1 MTALAHS
8 STRDPL
14 LLPDADE
21 SALVR
26 RVLATMLREDVLGMR
41 TRSTTETR
49 PDGRWLRLTR
59 TVGAES
65 ITLCLPVE
73 PDGFL
78 CTDTVRQPQ
87 LWRDPDGTRFDSV
100 AEVVGVFAE
109 LADPVDRSGF
119 DDFGAECASA
129 LSAMRLHTATRGRV
143 TARLIAAYGCQPDR
157 WTGTAALG
165 FDTFAARHDHPVY
178 PAARAR
184 TGLTTAQ
191 LRSYAPEFHPTFAL
205 RWLAVPVEHVTI
217 VGALDLPAF
226 WPTPAQLGAPEFSST
241 HVLLPVHPLSIGPAL
256 DQAIRSLGL
265 DGRAV
270 LLGGEFLDVVPTLS
284 MRTVACLDAPGEY
297 LKLPLA
303 IATLGVRNVRTIRPR
318 TLSDGALC
326 QRLLTTLLAG
336 EARFRERILLV
347 DESVYAHAAHEL
359 LAVLCRRDPP
369 AVRGCVVVPMAA
381 LLSRAHD
388 GRPVIDHLADR
399 FYGGDV
405 ITLFDAWL
413 ELLFDWQA
421 TLFGYGMALESHQQ
435 NVSLVLDDRG
445 GPTLRLLFKDNDT
458 PRVHTTRLRHRLG
471 DEPAAFADPRINVD
485 DDRPLTDLFTTITVH
500 LCAGAFA
507 FALADLGR
515 APLSDLLGIVRD
527 RLEQAVAR
535 LDTPCADRLRA
546 DVLEAPSLPV
556 KAMVSAATLFSKQR
570 SGAVDVNKHYTSGP
584 NYLRNGA
591 AR

>member
-1 MTALAHS
+1 MTVLAYPGPG
-8 STRDPL
+8 DPVL
-14 LLPDADE
+14 APDADE
-21 SALVR
+21 SALVQ
-26 RVLATMLREDVLGMR
+26 RVLATMLREDVLGL
-41 TRSTTETR
+41 RSRAITETR

-59 TVGAES
+59 TVGGGTV
-65 ITLCLPVE
+65 TLCLPVE

-78 CTDTVRQPQ
+78 CTDTVRRPE
-87 LWRDPDGTRFDSV
+87 LLREPEGALIDSV
-100 AEVVGVFAE
+100 AGVVGAFAA
-109 LADPVDRSGF
+109 LADPTDRSGF

-129 LSAMRLHTATRGRV
+129 LSAMRLHTATRGRT
-143 TARLIAAYGCQPDR
+143 TARLIAAYGCELDR
-157 WTGTAALG
+157 WTGTAGLG
-165 FDTFAARHDHPVY
+165 FDTLAARHDHPVY

-184 TGLTTAQ
+184 TGLSTAQ

-217 VGALDLPAF
+217 VGTLELPAF
-226 WPTPAQLGAPEFSST
+226 WPTPAQLGAAELSET
-241 HVLLPVHPLSIGPAL
+241 HVLLPVHPLSVGPRL
-256 DQAIRSLGL
+256 DEAIRSLGV
-265 DGRAV
+265 DGHAV
-270 LLGGEFLDVVPTLS
+270 LLDSEFLDVTPTLS
-284 MRTVACLDAPGEY
+284 MRTVACLDAPGQY

-303 IATLGVRNVRTIRPR
+303 TATLGVRNVRTIRPR

-326 QRLLTTLLAG
+326 QRLLTTVLAR
-336 EARFRERILLV
+336 EARFRDRILLM

-369 AVRGCVVVPMAA
+369 SVRGCVVVPMAA
-381 LLSRAHD
+381 LLSRAQD

-405 ITLFDAWL
+405 IALFDAWL

-421 TLFGYGMALESHQQ
+421 TLFGYGLALESHQQ
-435 NVSLVLDDRG
+435 NISLVLDDRG

-458 PRVHTTRLRHRLG
+458 PRVHTARLRHRLG
-471 DEPAAFADPRINVD
+471 DEPVTFADSRINVD

-507 FALADLGR
+507 FAFAETGR
-515 APLSDLLGIVRD
+515 APLSELLDMVRD
-527 RLEQAVAR
+527 RLEDAVAR
-535 LDTPCADRLRA
+535 LDGRCADRLRA

-556 KAMVSAATLFSKQR
+556 KAMVSAGTLFSKQR

-584 NYLRNGA
+584 NYLRHGA